1 MVKHHMSEES
11 LDFDTYEPLLDTFL
25 DFKNRVSK
33 RIEKLPEFSQKIP
46 DFKAFFKRIILSL
59 GLELNEES
67 SITNENHPPSEG
79 QVLEYIRH
87 VIAATQ
93 ILQDF
98 HEMIIPVPE
107 YFTALLRSAT
117 NVWVKLATEFLL
129 YCVKAPAIKNV
140 ENQEKYYIVV
150 PLIERVLSMHT
161 ASGPQ
166 DQGDALTMEKVVL
179 LILIYKTYTTSLQKN
194 KFMDDVEDLF
204 VLFVDNLAIFD
215 FNNWK
220 NPLLDNFH
228 RMLVQVGLM
237 LKRDDVVGSIVAWRR
252 AYFNAIKENLIKDT
266 QDHNVLLNVINVEFS
281 IAKNYLQLSD
291 VNAHEGILKESDE
304 WLNSLMEK
312 NPGFSKK
319 AWKLKVKMIRSL
331 GHNALKRGNKVEC
344 YRCYLRALVLSHHH
358 KLQREYDRAMMYV
371 DKYSRFFVPEHAAS
385 LKADLAIMPERL
397 SRTHLLYLIGK
408 IFTKKRQ
415 YYDAIHVQRM
425 LVDILEEAYNDAQ
438 LKLAIS
444 TPTPDMVAAE
454 AYLQELLSNN
464 LDYLGNMLVRA
475 RQVDEG
481 MKAFEKEAGLFTDP
495 RKQLKV
501 FTKIARENYKSNR
514 FKEAIEFGEK
524 AYRIIAEHTI
534 LEFREKA
541 LEFLIDACKFGDQP
555 SKLSDYKKLLYNS

>member
-1 MVKHHMSEES
+1 MSEES

-481 MKAFEKEAGLFTDP
+481 MKAFDKEAGLFTDP

-524 AYRIIAEHTI
+524 AYRIIAEHNI